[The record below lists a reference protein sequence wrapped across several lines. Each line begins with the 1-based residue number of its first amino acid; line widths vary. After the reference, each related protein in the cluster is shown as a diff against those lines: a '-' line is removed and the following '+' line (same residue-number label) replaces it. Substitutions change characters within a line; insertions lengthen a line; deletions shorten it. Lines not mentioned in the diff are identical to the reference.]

1 MRREIKKIKDKISP
15 ILKKNKVV
23 KAGIFGS
30 YALGKQTKDSDI
42 DILIEIKG
50 DISLLDIIGLQLK
63 LQEVLRKKVDIIEY
77 DEINDLLK
85 DKILNEE
92 VKII

>member
-1 MRREIKKIKDKISP
+1 MRKEIKKIKDKISP
-15 ILKKNKVV
+15 ILKENKVV

-63 LQEVLRKKVDIIEY
+63 LQEILRKKVDIIEY

-85 DKILNEE
+85 DRILNEE
-92 VKII
+92 VRII